1 MELLERGPFLD
12 ALAVYA
18 ADALSGLG
26 RLPHDASEPPL
37 VADDPPLGHPDPN
50 AANPRVRMR
59 RQEASENQPIP

>member
-50 AANPRVRMR
+50 VAGATSSVRVGKK
-59 RQEASENQPIP
+59 QA